1 MTIALHRPST
11 RTSTQTGRSLALFAL
26 CGVLFLTFLDTTI
39 ASVALGSIQSDLHA
53 GVIQLQWVVNSYA
66 LVFASLML
74 MAGAIADRIG
84 RHGVLYMG
92 VVIFCAGSVMAATAP
107 TVGMLIAGRAVMG
120 LGAAASE
127 PGTLAI
133 IRQIYR
139 NPAER
144 ARAIGI
150 WVATAGTA
158 LALGPVIG
166 GLLIDIADWRAIFWF
181 NLALGLVL
189 LVIAE
194 RYVPRDQGAHNAA
207 PLDFGGFVFGAA
219 FLACGAFA
227 VIHGETAGYSD
238 PGVIALFVASGLS
251 LIVFVGFERMVKAP
265 MIARSY
271 LNRVVNSSLLVSFA
285 MFFGIFSIFF
295 FTALYLMEVLAYS
308 GARIAVAFAP
318 MAVALIA
325 SSIYSGR
332 WVARVGTRIPMVTGC
347 LLAAVGVASTDYV
360 ITHGADA
367 MKIAVTLGVAGLGFG
382 LGIVPATSAV
392 LSEVPPENAG
402 VAASMVNTSRQ
413 IGAVIGVAVLGSLV
427 NSNLTTGLGEKLDKL
442 GVGGFKS
449 IVINAIESGQVP
461 QGGSKTVSGYQQTY
475 GEIVNKVIGA
485 AFGAFRSG
493 LQASL
498 LIAAIVIAV
507 AAGVALFAQST
518 KSVETAHDLAD
529 ISAEASLEG
538 R

>member
-1 MTIALHRPST
+1 MAIALDRSSAHAST
-11 RTSTQTGRSLALFAL
+11 RARQNLALFAL

-39 ASVALGSIQSDLHA
+39 ASVALGNIQSDLHA
-53 GVIQLQWVVNSYA
+53 GVIQLQWVVNGYS

-84 RHGVLYMG
+84 RHGVLFMG
-92 VVIFCAGSVMAATAP
+92 VVIFCAGSVMAATAT
-107 TVGMLIAGRAVMG
+107 TVAMLIAGRAVMG
-120 LGAAASE
+120 VGAAASE
-127 PGTLAI
+127 TGTLAI

-139 NPAER
+139 DPRER

-166 GLLIDIADWRAIFWF
+166 GLLINVADWRAIFWF

-189 LVIAE
+189 LVVTE
-194 RYVPRDQGAHNAA
+194 RYVPRDDGVRAESG
-207 PLDFGGFVFGAA
+207 LDIGGFIFGAA

-238 PGVIALFVASGLS
+238 PGVITLFVICGVS
-251 LIVFVGFERMVKAP
+251 LLIFVGIERAVKAP

-271 LNRVVNSSLLVSFA
+271 LSRVVNSSLLVSFA
-285 MFFGIFSIFF
+285 MFFGVFSIFF
-295 FTALYLMEVLAYS
+295 FTALYLIEVMAYS
-308 GARIAVAFAP
+308 GGRIAAAFAP
-318 MAVALIA
+318 MAVTLIG
-325 SSIYSGR
+325 SSIVSGR
-332 WVARVGTRIPMVTGC
+332 WVARVGTRAPMVLGC
-347 LLAAVGVASTDYV
+347 LIAAVGVAATDYV
-360 ITHGADA
+360 IVHGADA
-367 MKIAVTLGVAGLGFG
+367 LRVAITLGIAGVGFG

-413 IGAVIGVAVLGSLV
+413 IGAVLGVAVLGSLV
-427 NSNLTTGLGEKLDKL
+427 NSNLTTGLGDKLDRL
-442 GVGGFKS
+442 GVGDYKS

-461 QGGSKTVSGYQQTY
+461 QGGSSTVAGYQHTY
-475 GEIVNKVIGA
+475 GDIVTKVISA
-485 AFGAFRSG
+485 AYSAFRSG
-493 LQASL
+493 LEVSL
-498 LIAAIVIAV
+498 TIAAVVIAL
-507 AAGVALFAQST
+507 AAVVALFAQS
-518 KSVETAHDLAD
+518 KQRPELDPAD
-529 ISAEASLEG
+529 PTLEG

>member
-1 MTIALHRPST
+1 MTITLHHPSA
-11 RTSTQTGRSLALFAL
+11 RMSTGTGRGLALFAL

-39 ASVALGSIQSDLHA
+39 ASVALKDIQDELHA
-53 GVIQLQWVVNSYA
+53 GVVQLQWVVNGYS
-66 LVFASLML
+66 LVFATLML

-84 RHGVLYMG
+84 RHGVLFMG
-92 VVIFCAGSVMAATAP
+92 VVIFCAGSVMAATAT

-120 LGAAASE
+120 VGAAASE

-139 NPAER
+139 DPKER

-166 GLLIDIADWRAIFWF
+166 GVLIEIADWRAIFWF
-181 NLALGLVL
+181 NLVLGLIL
-189 LVIAE
+189 LGITE
-194 RYVPRDQGAHNAA
+194 RYVPRDQGAYEKTR
-207 PLDFGGFVFGAA
+207 LDYGGFVFGAA
-219 FLACGAFA
+219 FLACGSFA
-227 VIHGETAGYSD
+227 VIHGETAGYSA
-238 PGVIALFVASGLS
+238 GSVIALFVLSGLG
-251 LIVFVGFERMVKAP
+251 LLAFIGVERIVKAP

-295 FTALYLMEVLAYS
+295 FTALYLQEVLEYS
-308 GARIAVAFAP
+308 GGKIAAAFAP
-318 MAVALIA
+318 MAVTLIG
-325 SSIYSGR
+325 SSLFSGR
-332 WVARVGTRIPMVTGC
+332 WVSRVGTRTPMVTGC
-347 LLAAVGVASTDYV
+347 LLAAIGIATTEYV
-360 ITHGADA
+360 ITHGADPLE
-367 MKIAVTLGVAGLGFG
+367 IAVTLGIAGLGFG

-392 LSEVPPENAG
+392 LSEVPSQNAG

-427 NSNLTTGLGEKLDKL
+427 NSNLTTGLGEKLDRL
-442 GVGGFKS
+442 GVGDYKD

-461 QGGSKTVSGYQQTY
+461 QGSSGTAADYQDTY
-475 GEIVNKVIGA
+475 GDLVPKVIDA
-485 AFGAFRSG
+485 AFGAFRTG
-493 LQASL
+493 LEISL
-498 LIAAIVIAV
+498 TVAALTITV
-507 AAGVALFAQST
+507 AAGIALFAQST
-518 KSVETAHDLAD
+518 EPLEAD
-529 ISAEASLEG
+529 SELPADTSLEG

>member
-1 MTIALHRPST
+1 MTISLYRSAS

-39 ASVALGSIQSDLHA
+39 ASVALGNIQSDLHA
-53 GVIQLQWVVNSYA
+53 GVIQLQWVVNGYA

-74 MAGAIADRIG
+74 MAGAIADRVG
-84 RHGVLYMG
+84 RHGVLFMG
-92 VVIFCAGSVMAATAP
+92 VVIFCAGSVMAATAS

-120 LGAAASE
+120 VGAAASE

-139 NPAER
+139 DPAER

-166 GLLIDIADWRAIFWF
+166 GVLIDIADWRAIFWF

-189 LVIAE
+189 LAITE
-194 RYVPRDQGAHNAA
+194 RYVPRDTGVRSNSR
-207 PLDFGGFVFGAA
+207 LDFGGFVFGAA

-238 PGVIALFVASGLS
+238 PKVITLFVISGLS
-251 LIVFVGFERMVKAP
+251 LIAFIGTERMVKAP

-271 LNRVVNSSLLVSFA
+271 LSRVVNSSLLVSFA

-308 GARIAVAFAP
+308 GGRIAAAFAP

-325 SSIYSGR
+325 SSIISGR
-332 WVARVGTRIPMVTGC
+332 WVARVGTRTPMVIGC
-347 LLAAVGVASTDYV
+347 LIASIGVASTDYV
-360 ITHGADA
+360 ITHGADP
-367 MKIAVTLGVAGLGFG
+367 MKIAFTLGVAGLGFG

-413 IGAVIGVAVLGSLV
+413 IGAVLGVAVLGSLV
-427 NSNLTTGLGEKLDKL
+427 NSNLTTGLGDKLDKL
-442 GVGGFKS
+442 GVGDYKS

-461 QGGSKTVSGYQQTY
+461 SGGSSTVTGYQQTY
-475 GEIVNKVIGA
+475 GDIVTKVINA
-485 AFGAFRSG
+485 AYSAFRSG
-493 LQASL
+493 LEVSL
-498 LIAAIVIAV
+498 IIAAVVIAV
-507 AAGVALFAQST
+507 AAGVALFAQSKQPVVKT
-518 KSVETAHDLAD
+518 IEVP
-529 ISAEASLEG
+529 AESSLEG

>member
-1 MTIALHRPST
+1 MTIALHHPSARMST
-11 RTSTQTGRSLALFAL
+11 RSGRSLALFAL

-53 GVIQLQWVVNSYA
+53 GVVQLQWVVNGYA

-74 MAGAIADRIG
+74 MAGAIADRVG
-84 RHGVLYMG
+84 RHGVLFMG

-107 TVGMLIAGRAVMG
+107 NVDMLIAGRAVMG

-133 IRQIYR
+133 IRQIYGDR
-139 NPAER
+139 AER

-166 GLLIDIADWRAIFWF
+166 GILINIADWRAIFWF

-189 LVIAE
+189 LVITE
-194 RYVPRDQGAHNAA
+194 RYVPRDRGVRHIGR
-207 PLDFGGFVFGAA
+207 LDYGGFVFGAA

-227 VIHGETAGYSD
+227 VIHGETAGYSSA
-238 PGVIALFVASGLS
+238 GVITLFVLCGVS
-251 LIVFVGFERMVKAP
+251 LVLFVGIERMAKAP

-271 LNRVVNSSLLVSFA
+271 LTRAVSSSLLVSFA

-295 FTALYLMEVLAYS
+295 FTALYLQEVLGYS
-308 GARIAVAFAP
+308 GGRIAAAFAP
-318 MAVALIA
+318 MAVTLIG
-325 SSIYSGR
+325 SSIASGR
-332 WVARVGTRIPMVTGC
+332 WVARSGTRVPMAVGC
-347 LLAAVGVASTDYV
+347 LIAAVGIATTDYV
-360 ITHGADA
+360 ITHGANPIP
-367 MKIAVTLGVAGLGFG
+367 IAATLGIAGLGFG

-427 NSNLTTGLGEKLDKL
+427 NSNLTSGLGDRLDKL
-442 GVGGFKS
+442 GVGDYKS

-461 QGGSKTVSGYQQTY
+461 SGGSGTASGYQQTY
-475 GEIVNKVIGA
+475 GDIVTKVINA
-485 AFGAFRSG
+485 AFSAFKSG
-493 LQASL
+493 LEVSL
-498 LIAAIVIAV
+498 TIAAIVIAV
-507 AAGVALFAQST
+507 AAIVALFAQS
-518 KSVETAHDLAD
+518 KPPEQVTAEFP
-529 ISAEASLEG
+529 AESSLEG
-538 R
+538 H

>member
-1 MTIALHRPST
+1 MTIALHHPST
-11 RTSTQTGRSLALFAL
+11 RTSTQAGRRLALFAL

-39 ASVALGSIQSDLHA
+39 ASVALGNIQSDLHA

-74 MAGAIADRIG
+74 MAGAIADRVG
-84 RHGVLYMG
+84 RHGVLFMG

-120 LGAAASE
+120 VGAAASE

-139 NPAER
+139 DPAER

-166 GLLIDIADWRAIFWF
+166 GLLIDLTDWRAIFWF

-189 LVIAE
+189 LVVTE
-194 RYVPRDQGAHNAA
+194 RYVPRDRGVHQTSR
-207 PLDFGGFVFGAA
+207 LDFGGFVLGAA

-238 PGVIALFVASGLS
+238 PGVITLFVASGVS
-251 LIVFVGFERMVKAP
+251 LVVFVAIERVARAP
-265 MIARSY
+265 MIARRY
-271 LNRVVNSSLLVSFA
+271 LSRVVNSSLLVSFA

-308 GARIAVAFAP
+308 GARIAAAFGP
-318 MAVALIA
+318 MAIALIA
-325 SSIYSGR
+325 SSVISGR
-332 WVARVGTRIPMVTGC
+332 WVARVGTRTPMVIGC
-347 LLAAVGVASTDYV
+347 LIAAVGVASTDYV

-367 MKIAVTLGVAGLGFG
+367 MRIAVTLGIAGLGFG

-392 LSEVPPENAG
+392 LSEVPSENAG

-427 NSNLTTGLGEKLDKL
+427 NSNLTTGLGDKLDKL
-442 GVGGFKS
+442 GVGDYKS

-461 QGGSKTVSGYQQTY
+461 QGGSATVSGYQQTY
-475 GEIVNKVIGA
+475 GDIVTKVIDA
-485 AFGAFRSG
+485 AYSAFRSG
-493 LQASL
+493 LEISL
-498 LIAAIVIAV
+498 LIAAIVIAL
-507 AAGVALFAQST
+507 AAVVALFAQT
-518 KSVETAHDLAD
+518 KSTELETIELPG
-529 ISAEASLEG
+529 EASWEG